1 MGYFHRKQS
10 ADREAGS
17 SETEAD
23 SYGIDAERMTAEG
36 LRGLR
41 AEWQA
46 APPMPT
52 DVRAHWWL
60 TTRIRWSLHTTV
72 IEGYKVDYPSA
83 SALLVQGRVDKDAR
97 IEDVEAVRG
106 HDAALRM
113 LREWVNQAASLS
125 EDGLRAMHAQLLVN
139 PYPARSVDG
148 AVLNYL
154 VMPGIYKR
162 QPNFIRTRG
171 GLVEFPPP
179 EDVPRLMRE
188 FVERWNLRLDV
199 ALQDPCHYDPAY
211 LWADCHNEFINIHPY
226 DDGNGRMARLVVNCL
241 AMRMGY
247 PPMVILADHRAD
259 YFEALD
265 RARPQLGTSTLQ
277 PLRDFL
283 AAAMAPALD
292 FAIAVARGACDPTF
306 ANEHGDPRKAYR
318 KDYPYAYPLD
328 LSAPKLRAQDE
339 AQRA

>member
-1 MGYFHRKQS
+1 MGHCHRKRS
-10 ADREAGS
+10 ADRETGS
-17 SETEAD
+17 SETEGD

-97 IEDVEAVRG
+97 IEDIEAVRG

-113 LREWVNQAASLS
+113 LREWVNQAVSLS

-199 ALQDPCHYDPAY
+199 ALQDPFPYDPAY
-211 LWADCHNEFINIHPY
+211 LWADCHNEFINIHP
-226 DDGNGRMARLVVNCL
+226 
-241 AMRMGY
+241 
-247 PPMVILADHRAD
+247 
-259 YFEALD
+259 
-265 RARPQLGTSTLQ
+265 
-277 PLRDFL
+277 
-283 AAAMAPALD
+283 
-292 FAIAVARGACDPTF
+292 
-306 ANEHGDPRKAYR
+306 
-318 KDYPYAYPLD
+318 
-328 LSAPKLRAQDE
+328 
-339 AQRA
+339 